1 MKSKNKK
8 DKKNKYNTKDLS
20 SDHEILNRKKVIQ
33 LFKDCPIPDDELLW
47 NLGLFVNRQLFSRII
62 FLYNLYIKCLK
73 VHGVVMEFGARWGQN
88 LALFQSFRG
97 ILEPLNH
104 NRKIIGF
111 DTWEGF
117 PGMTNQDHPDIKARD
132 YGVTKDYE
140 KYLEELLQYHETES
154 PLSHIK
160 KYQLIKGDISNTL
173 QQYLEENPET
183 IISFAY
189 FDLDLYKPT
198 KDCLRLIKGHLTKG
212 SVIGFDELN
221 HGNFPGET
229 IALKEVFGLDKYEI
243 QRSPISPLQSYIIIK

>member
-1 MKSKNKK
+1 MESKN
-8 DKKNKYNTKDLS
+8 KKNKYNAMDLS
-20 SDHEILNRKKVIQ
+20 SDSELVNRKKIIE
-33 LFKDCPIPDDELLW
+33 LFNDCPIPDDELLW

-88 LALFQSFRG
+88 LALFQNFRG
-97 ILEPLNH
+97 ILEPFNH

-117 PGMTNQDHPDIKARD
+117 PGTSSQDPTNIKARD
-132 YGVTKDYE
+132 YGATKDYE

-154 PLSHIK
+154 PISHIK

-198 KDCLRLIKGHLTKG
+198 KDCLRLIKGHLAKG
-212 SVIGFDELN
+212 SVLGFDQLN
-221 HGNFPGET
+221 DGNVPGET
-229 IALKEVFGLDKYEI
+229 IALKEVLGLDNSKI